1 LTLLHHRGLLEVNQI
16 FVNTGPLGT
25 TFDARVAAETMVGQ
39 HRAIE
44 VDIQSTAHIT
54 GLQEFVIDPSD
65 PFPEGFLL

>member
-1 LTLLHHRGLLEVNQI
+1 
-16 FVNTGPLGT
+16 
-25 TFDARVAAETMVGQ
+25 VAAETMVGQ